1 MSKSRKSKEDRL
13 VEMFRE
19 RVEAMSPEELET
31 KLDTL
36 DDSEWDK
43 QLGVVSFET
52 QIVGYNIIRPDMQL
66 LAEHGINWGDT
77 VEVILIRKNDK

>member
-1 MSKSRKSKEDRL
+1 MSKSKKSKEDRL

-31 KLDTL
+31 KLDLL

>member
-1 MSKSRKSKEDRL
+1 MSKSKKSKEDRL

-31 KLDTL
+31 KLDLL

-43 QLGVVSFET
+43 QLGVVSFEA

>member
-31 KLDTL
+31 KLDLL

-43 QLGVVSFET
+43 QLGVVSFEA

-77 VEVILIRKNDK
+77 VEVILIRKNEK

>member
-31 KLDTL
+31 KLDML

-43 QLGVVSFET
+43 QLGVVSFEA

>member
-31 KLDTL
+31 KLDLL

-43 QLGVVSFET
+43 QLGVVSFEA

-77 VEVILIRKNDK
+77 IEVILIRKNDK

>member
-31 KLDTL
+31 KLDLL

-43 QLGVVSFET
+43 QLGVVSFEV

>member
-31 KLDTL
+31 KLDLL
-36 DDSEWDK
+36 DDSELDK

-77 VEVILIRKNDK
+77 VKVILIRKNDK

>member
-13 VEMFRE
+13 VKMFRE
-19 RVEAMSPEELET
+19 RVEVMSPEELET
-31 KLDTL
+31 KLDLL

-43 QLGVVSFET
+43 QLGVVSFEA

>member
-1 MSKSRKSKEDRL
+1 MSKSRKYKEDRL

-31 KLDTL
+31 KLDLL
-36 DDSEWDK
+36 DDSEWNK
-43 QLGVVSFET
+43 QLGVVSFEA

>member
-31 KLDTL
+31 KLDPL
-36 DDSEWDK
+36 DDSEWGK

>member
-19 RVEAMSPEELET
+19 RVESMSPEELET
-31 KLDTL
+31 KLDLL

-43 QLGVVSFET
+43 QLGVVSFEA

>member
-19 RVEAMSPEELET
+19 RVEAMSPEQLET
-31 KLDTL
+31 KLDLL

>member
-31 KLDTL
+31 KLDLL

-43 QLGVVSFET
+43 QLGVVSFEA

>member
-1 MSKSRKSKEDRL
+1 MSKDRKSKEDRL

-19 RVEAMSPEELET
+19 RVETMSQEELET
-31 KLDTL
+31 KLDLL

-43 QLGVVSFET
+43 QLGVVSFEAR
-52 QIVGYNIIRPDMQL
+52 IVGYNIIRPDMQL

>member
-31 KLDTL
+31 KLDLL

-43 QLGVVSFET
+43 QLGVVSFEA

-66 LAEHGINWGDT
+66 LAEHRINWGDT

>member
-31 KLDTL
+31 KLDLL

>member
-31 KLDTL
+31 KLDLL

-43 QLGVVSFET
+43 QLGVVSFEA

-66 LAEHGINWGDT
+66 LAEHGINWGDI

>member
-19 RVEAMSPEELET
+19 RVEVMSPEELET
-31 KLDTL
+31 KLDLL

>member
-1 MSKSRKSKEDRL
+1 MSKDRKSKEDRL

-19 RVEAMSPEELET
+19 RVEAMSQEELET
-31 KLDTL
+31 KLDLL

-43 QLGVVSFET
+43 QLGVVSFEAR
-52 QIVGYNIIRPDMQL
+52 IVGYNIIRPDMQL